1 MSSIAGRH
9 DLHAQTMLFEQVAKP
24 QNGRFI
30 RQAAGARV
38 KVRELAIQ
46 RHIVQRLFHSRI
58 TQSKPLLQEMNAQHG
73 FNCKWRASAFGCVF
87 H

>member
-1 MSSIAGRH
+1 MSSIAGRR
-9 DLHAQTMLFEQVAKP
+9 DLHAQTILFEPVAKP
-24 QNGRFI
+24 QNGRFT
-30 RQAAGARV
+30 RQAAGSRV

-73 FNCKWRASAFGCVF
+73 FNCKWRTLLPLD
-87 H
+87 

>member
-38 KVRELAIQ
+38 KVCELAIQ
-46 RHIVQRLFHSRI
+46 LRSALIN
-58 TQSKPLLQEMNAQHG
+58 TQVVSHTLDNWE
-73 FNCKWRASAFGCVF
+73 
-87 H
+87 

>member
-9 DLHAQTMLFEQVAKP
+9 DLHAQTMLFEQMAKP

-30 RQAAGARV
+30 RQAAGARA

-46 RHIVQRLFHSRI
+46 RHIVQRLFIRHRRTCQALI
-58 TQSKPLLQEMNAQHG
+58 NQFA
-73 FNCKWRASAFGCVF
+73 V
-87 H
+87 

>member
-9 DLHAQTMLFEQVAKP
+9 DLHAQTMLFELVSKP

-38 KVRELAIQ
+38 KVCELAIQ

-58 TQSKPLLQEMNAQHG
+58 TQSKPLLQEMNAHPENALRFLCQT
-73 FNCKWRASAFGCVF
+73 A
-87 H
+87 